1 MRKMRRKKVLQVKG
15 KQKEL
20 IKEGLLNCVDQIE
33 QEGRKRANKGGE
45 KKLKK
50 DSSQLR
56 KRNDV

>member
-20 IKEGLLNCVDQIE
+20 IKEGLLNCV
-33 QEGRKRANKGGE
+33 E

-56 KRNDV
+56 KRNDK